1 MHPITLFKLF
11 ATPTQGWLEL
21 LSKKPTMQHLYM
33 LHVIPF
39 ALIPPV
45 MIYLSGNTH
54 GGLLLE
60 VLSQHQLIIVA
71 IAFFMVE
78 LIAVPAMAVIIKQLG
93 EVAEANATF
102 KDAFTLAAIAPTP
115 LFMAPLFLIFPSITL
130 NLIITSLAMAAAAG
144 FIYYGVPA
152 VFKIKEEGHAKL
164 YFGAILMAGMTAWGF
179 LMVATL
185 MIWGIVQNM
194 HFVKVLAPV

>member
-1 MHPITLFKLF
+1 MHPVTLFKLF
-11 ATPTQGWLEL
+11 ATPTQGWLTL
-21 LSKKPTMQHLYM
+21 LNKKPTMQQLYM

-39 ALIPPV
+39 ALIPPI
-45 MIYLSGNTH
+45 MIYFSGNMH

-60 VLSQHQLIIVA
+60 VLNQHQLIIVA
-71 IAFFMVE
+71 IVFFMVE

-93 EVAEANATF
+93 EVADANATF
-102 KDAFTLAAIAPTP
+102 KDAFILASVAPTP
-115 LFMAPLFLIFPSITL
+115 LFMAPLFLVFPSITL
-130 NLIITSLAMAAAAG
+130 NLIVTSFAMAAAAG
-144 FIYYGVPA
+144 FIYYGVPV
-152 VFKIKEEGHAKL
+152 VFKIKEQGHAKL

-194 HFVKVLAPV
+194 HFVKTLPAL